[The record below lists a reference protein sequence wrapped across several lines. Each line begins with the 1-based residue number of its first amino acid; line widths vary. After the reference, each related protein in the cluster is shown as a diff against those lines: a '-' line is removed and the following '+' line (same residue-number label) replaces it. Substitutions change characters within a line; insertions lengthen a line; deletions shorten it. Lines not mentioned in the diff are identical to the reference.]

1 MLWLVVALLIYIF
14 QIFTIVLLEYKH
26 PSKTV
31 AWLLILFCFP
41 LIGFVMYYFLAQEY
55 TARLRV
61 RKRGGWA
68 HPENRIGH
76 LRIQTVNRPDELNN
90 PEMHTQERLF
100 SLMSSL
106 SESPI
111 TSCNETRVL
120 TNGQATFEAM
130 LTAIREAKN
139 HIHMEFYILRDDGI
153 GTVFQQAL
161 IARAKEGVKVRVVV
175 DGVGS
180 IELRR
185 KYLRTFK
192 EAGVEFHWFLPL
204 SVSFF
209 RRRLNY
215 RNHRKLLIV
224 DGRIGFVGGMNIGDD
239 YLGLDRKLGFWR
251 DTHLQVEGDAVY
263 ALQAIFLHDW
273 TFVTGQS
280 LALREL
286 FPPHQ
291 CKGTEQVKMISSG
304 PDASWDA
311 IQELFFGV
319 LSSARERVWIIT
331 PYFVPDASVR
341 LALKMAAVSGLDVR
355 VIIPGKSDS
364 RLVDWASRSYVEEL
378 LQAGV
383 RFYQY
388 QKGFA
393 HAKTFLMDR
402 TLGCVGTANLDMR
415 SFFSNFEVNA
425 VLFEASAVERLEE
438 DFLRDFEDSV
448 EIDYNQFVTRS
459 RGQRAAEA
467 VMRLLSPLL

>member
-111 TSCNETRVL
+111 TSSNETRVL

-224 DGRIGFVGGMNIGDD
+224 DGRIG
-239 YLGLDRKLGFWR
+239 
-251 DTHLQVEGDAVY
+251 
-263 ALQAIFLHDW
+263 
-273 TFVTGQS
+273 
-280 LALREL
+280 
-286 FPPHQ
+286 
-291 CKGTEQVKMISSG
+291 
-304 PDASWDA
+304 
-311 IQELFFGV
+311 
-319 LSSARERVWIIT
+319 LS
-331 PYFVPDASVR
+331 
-341 LALKMAAVSGLDVR
+341 
-355 VIIPGKSDS
+355 
-364 RLVDWASRSYVEEL
+364 
-378 LQAGV
+378 
-383 RFYQY
+383 
-388 QKGFA
+388 
-393 HAKTFLMDR
+393 
-402 TLGCVGTANLDMR
+402 
-415 SFFSNFEVNA
+415 
-425 VLFEASAVERLEE
+425 
-438 DFLRDFEDSV
+438 
-448 EIDYNQFVTRS
+448 
-459 RGQRAAEA
+459 AE
-467 VMRLLSPLL
+467 